1 MKLYDFPNAPNP
13 RRVRVVAAEKGIE
26 LDYVTV
32 DMTKRE
38 HKSAEFMQKN
48 PAAKFQYWSLLM
60 VLASAS
66 PLRSVVI

>member
-32 DMTKRE
+32 DMTKR
-38 HKSAEFMQKN
+38 
-48 PAAKFQYWSLLM
+48 
-60 VLASAS
+60 
-66 PLRSVVI
+66 